1 MKRTLETSANIL
13 QDIAPSYYN
22 LENENWK
29 KKSDMKT
36 SLQRTVD
43 KVRRKAAAGGPG
55 SSRR

>member
-1 MKRTLETSANIL
+1 MI

-43 KVRRKAAAGGPG
+43 KVRRKAAAGAGPG
-55 SSRR
+55 SRR

>member
-1 MKRTLETSANIL
+1 M

-43 KVRRKAAAGGPG
+43 KVRRKAAAGAGG